1 MTQYSS
7 DESARHPAIRYR
19 KRAIIAKRR
28 TSRCTTI
35 CKKDDRSRASPSAEA
50 GRGEGEDAPRGRKGN
65 SDSIN
70 YMSGRA
76 PEVSNVHPANKL
88 VIGMCALGCMSVL
101 VGRRV
106 HIFGAGGFSLYVRKV
121 IAVRARGQ
129 GRRAGRAARVTGA
142 NIQG

>member
-7 DESARHPAIRYR
+7 NESARPLPHYT
-19 KRAIIAKRR
+19 KRAIIAKRP

-88 VIGMCALGCMSVL
+88 VIGMFCALCVCVYGCAGSNLGTEGSSLCVL
-101 VGRRV
+101 EGR
-106 HIFGAGGFSLYVRKV
+106 GAGPEEQ
-121 IAVRARGQ
+121 RG
-129 GRRAGRAARVTGA
+129 
-142 NIQG
+142 